1 MDLQWTSIARTGS
14 SSSRPIFDEG
24 GVELIGSHRDIASF
38 SGGATGV
45 DWSLS
50 STMQCPGQNSM
61 ALEVFEETRPGVPLV
76 EAAPRILPAP
86 SEKLANAAR
95 EELESLDVR

>member
-1 MDLQWTSIARTGS
+1 
-14 SSSRPIFDEG
+14 
-24 GVELIGSHRDIASF
+24 
-38 SGGATGV
+38 
-45 DWSLS
+45 
-50 STMQCPGQNSM
+50 MQCPGQNSM

-95 EELESLDVR
+95 EELESLDVH